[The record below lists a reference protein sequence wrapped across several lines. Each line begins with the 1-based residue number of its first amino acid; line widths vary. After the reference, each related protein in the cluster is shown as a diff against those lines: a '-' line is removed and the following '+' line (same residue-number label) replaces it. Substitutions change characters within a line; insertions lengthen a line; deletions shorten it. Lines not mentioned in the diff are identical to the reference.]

1 MLAALVA
8 QVVTHQRSFGHDL
21 AAVVVLAVEGTQ
33 RVKLGALAALVAHLV
48 GVIENELLDLLAIG
62 WTALGVAHR
71 VNEQTKLGMIEAQAL
86 VELHEHND
94 ALGVCRRIGSAE
106 PLDTHLVELAQA
118 ALLGALAAEHGL
130 GIVGL
135 KRRGA
140 LRHQVV
146 LHDGAHHAGRALGA
160 KRQALLGLE
169 LGVGALGKDALQV
182 GTAKHAEHLLAHD
195 VSRLTDAVDKHV
207 HLLDRGRLDG
217 FKAKRLE
224 HAGRNLLHLLPGA
237 HLGADKV
244 AGSLRLLC
252 LHGQTPFFCFAS

>member
-8 QVVTHQRSFGHDL
+8 QVVAHQRRVGHDL
-21 AAVVVLAVEGTQ
+21 AAVVVLAVEGAQ

-48 GVIENELLDLLAIG
+48 CVIEDELLNLLAIG
-62 WTALGVAHR
+62 RTALGVTHR
-71 VNEQTKLGMIEAQAL
+71 VDEQTKLGKIEAQAL
-86 VELHEHND
+86 VELHEHDD

-106 PLDTHLVELAQA
+106 PLDAHLVELAQT

-146 LHDGAHHAGRALGA
+146 LHDGAHHTGRALGA

-169 LGVGALGKDALQV
+169 LGIGTLGKDALQV
-182 GTAKHAEHLLAHD
+182 GAAKDAEHLLAHD
-195 VSRLTDAVDKHV
+195 VGRLADTVDKDV
-207 HLLDRGRLDG
+207 HLLDRGRLDRL
-217 FKAKRLE
+217 KAKRLE
-224 HAGRNLLHLLPGA
+224 YAGSDLLHLLPGA

-252 LHGQTPFFCFAS
+252 LHGQTPFFCIAS

>member
-8 QVVTHQRSFGHDL
+8 QVVTHQRRVGHDL
-21 AAVVVLAVEGTQ
+21 AAMVVLAVEGTQ
-33 RVKLGALAALVAHLV
+33 RVELGALAALVAHLV
-48 GVIENELLDLLAIG
+48 CVIEDELLDLLAVSR
-62 WTALGVAHR
+62 TALGVTHR
-71 VNEQTKLGMIEAQAL
+71 VDEQTKLGKIEAQAL
-86 VELHEHND
+86 VELHEHDD

-106 PLDTHLVELAQA
+106 PLDAHLVELAQT

-146 LHDGAHHAGRALGA
+146 LHDGAHHTGRALGA

-169 LGVGALGKDALQV
+169 LGIGALGKDALQV
-182 GTAKHAEHLLAHD
+182 GAAKDAEHLLAHD
-195 VSRLTDAVDKHV
+195 VGRLADTVDKDV
-207 HLLDRGRLDG
+207 HLLDRGRLDRL
-217 FKAKRLE
+217 KAKRLE
-224 HAGRNLLHLLPGA
+224 YAGSDLLHLLPGA

-252 LHGQTPFFCFAS
+252 LHGQTPFFCIAS